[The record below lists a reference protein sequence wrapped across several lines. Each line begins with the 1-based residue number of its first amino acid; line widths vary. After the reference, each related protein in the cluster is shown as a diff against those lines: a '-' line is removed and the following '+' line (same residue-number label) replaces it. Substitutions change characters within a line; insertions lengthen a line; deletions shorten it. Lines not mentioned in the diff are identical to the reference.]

1 MRFGF
6 VIWLWDARLPQFV
19 PNRLAI
25 PLSVSPLTTTYVRSP
40 LEQTVCDCA
49 CALPTFR
56 PRVIHTK
63 STPSIAATLNFPTK
77 LPTLYFWKILD
88 LRHCS
93 DVRASAL
100 RLCNDSKKVF
110 QTWWCFRKITFPLV
124 YDLQHSQVLLWIYIY
139 CGRMNTNTTYVKEAT
154 FS

>member
-6 VIWLWDARLPQFV
+6 AMRLWDARLPQFV
-19 PNRLAI
+19 PKRYAI

-40 LEQTVCDCA
+40 LEQTVCACA

-77 LPTLYFWKILD
+77 LPALYCWKY
-88 LRHCS
+88 
-93 DVRASAL
+93 
-100 RLCNDSKKVF
+100 F
-110 QTWWCFRKITFPLV
+110 QTCWYMRKITFPLD
-124 YDLQHSQVLLWIYIY
+124 YDLRHSQSVVLMLQYLQLYGYEHCQCKQRPRLHSISHKNELY
-139 CGRMNTNTTYVKEAT
+139 
-154 FS
+154 